1 MNPVVIVVLATGFA
15 TSVFMKFVALI
26 PARFGATR
34 FPAKLMAD
42 LYGKALIARTY
53 LSTVATGIFDE
64 VVVVTDHDEIAQV
77 IRQEGGKVFMS
88 QKEHDSGSDRIAEA
102 AAHMEAD
109 VIVNVQG
116 DEPFQDKQSL
126 WDLVKSFEDN
136 RVEVA
141 SLMMTITDETQLI
154 NPNAVKVVV
163 DRDNFSLYF
172 SRSPIPFI
180 RESSAGV
187 TFYRH
192 IGIYAYKKELLMAF
206 TNWPKSSLEK
216 AEMLEQLRLLEQG
229 IKIKMVHTEHQAV
242 AIDTPEDLEK
252 AKAYF
257 RSNFGDQL

>member
-1 MNPVVIVVLATGFA
+1 
-15 TSVFMKFVALI
+15 MKIIALI

-42 LYGKALIARTY
+42 LYGKPLIVRTF

-64 VVVVTDHDEIAQV
+64 VVVVTDHEEIAQV
-77 IRQEGGKVFMS
+77 IRKEGGKVFMS
-88 QKEHDSGSDRIAEA
+88 LKEHESGSDRIAEA

-116 DEPFQDKQSL
+116 DEPFQDKRSL
-126 WDLVKSFEDN
+126 QDLVRSFDDH

-141 SLMMTITDETQLI
+141 SMMMTISSESQI
-154 NPNAVKVVV
+154 QNPNAVKVVV
-163 DRDNFSLYF
+163 DKDNFSLYF

-180 RESSAGV
+180 RESPSEIN
-187 TFYRH
+187 FYRH

-206 TNWPKSSLEK
+206 TQWPKSVLEK

-229 IKIKMVHTEHQAV
+229 IKIKMVHTDHQAV
-242 AIDTPEDLEK
+242 AIDTPEDLQK

-257 RSNFGDQL
+257 RENFNNQ